1 MKKTLFVL
9 ATALFLSYGASAM
22 KVAGT
27 ASCDALWNGLTKND
41 AGQAMSFAYTKDA
54 KLKIMERPVAKWLGK
69 EDWLKVCE
77 NNKKL
82 GH

>member
-1 MKKTLFVL
+1 MKKTFFVL

-27 ASCDALWNGLTKND
+27 ASCDTKWNALTKND

-54 KLKIMERPVAKWLGK
+54 KLKIMERPVGKYLGK
-69 EDWLKVCE
+69 VDWLKVCE
-77 NNKKL
+77 DNKKL